1 VEYICSMKLKQVSL
15 EQLNALNEGTLMEA
29 LNIEY
34 IEIGPDF
41 VKASMPVSHQVK
53 QPMGLLHGGASAAL
67 METVGSLG
75 SVLLIDP
82 ETHYSVGLEISA
94 NHVAAA
100 KEGMVIATAKLVHG
114 GRKTHLWNI
123 EVRDAQT
130 DRLIS
135 HGKHTVMVLPKED

>member
-1 VEYICSMKLKQVSL
+1 MKLKQVSL
-15 EQLNALNEGTLMEA
+15 EQLNALNEGTLMEV

>member
-1 VEYICSMKLKQVSL
+1 MKLKQVSL

-29 LNIEY
+29 LQIKY

-41 VKASMPVSHQVK
+41 VKASMPVSQQVK

-94 NHVAAA
+94 NHLATA

>member
-1 VEYICSMKLKQVSL
+1 MKLKQVSL
-15 EQLNALNEGTLMEA
+15 EQLNALNEDTLMEA

>member
-1 VEYICSMKLKQVSL
+1 MELKQVSL

>member
-1 VEYICSMKLKQVSL
+1 MKLKQVSL

-29 LNIEY
+29 LQIKY

-41 VKASMPVSHQVK
+41 VKASMPVSQQVK

-75 SVLLIDP
+75 SVLLIDT

>member
-1 VEYICSMKLKQVSL
+1 MQ
-15 EQLNALNEGTLMEA
+15 ALGISYL
-29 LNIEY
+29 
-34 IEIGPDF
+34 EIGADF
-41 VKASMPVSHQVK
+41 VRASMPVDDRTK

-82 ETHYSVGLEISA
+82 LTHYSVGLDISA
-94 NHVAAA
+94 NHVGAVR
-100 KEGMVIATAKLVHG
+100 EGMVIATAKLIHA

-123 EVRDAQT
+123 EVREAQSE
-130 DRLIS
+130 RLIC

>member
-1 VEYICSMKLKQVSL
+1 MKLKQVSL

-29 LNIEY
+29 LQIKY

-41 VKASMPVSHQVK
+41 VKASMPVSQQVK

>member
-1 VEYICSMKLKQVSL
+1 MKLKQVSL

>member
-1 VEYICSMKLKQVSL
+1 MKLKQVPL
-15 EQLNALNEGTLMEA
+15 DQLNALNPGTLMEA
-29 LNIEY
+29 LQISY
-34 IEIGPDF
+34 LEIGDDF
-41 VKASMPVSHQVK
+41 VKASMPVNERTK

-82 ETHYSVGLEISA
+82 MLHYAVGLDISA
-94 NHVAAA
+94 NHVGAVL
-100 KEGMVIATAKLVHG
+100 EGMVIATAKLIHA

-123 EVRDAQT
+123 EVREAQSE
-130 DRLIS
+130 RLIC

>member
-1 VEYICSMKLKQVSL
+1 MKLKQVSL

-29 LNIEY
+29 LQIEY

-41 VKASMPVSHQVK
+41 VKASMPVSQQVK

>member
-1 VEYICSMKLKQVSL
+1 MKLKQVPL
-15 EQLNALNEGTLMEA
+15 DQLNALNPGTLMDA
-29 LNIEY
+29 LQISY
-34 IEIGPDF
+34 LEIGDDF
-41 VKASMPVSHQVK
+41 VKASMPVNERTK

-82 ETHYSVGLEISA
+82 MLYYAVGLDISA
-94 NHVAAA
+94 NHVGAVR
-100 KEGMVIATAKLVHG
+100 EGMVIATAKLIHA

-123 EVRDAQT
+123 EVREAQSE
-130 DRLIS
+130 RLIC

>member
-1 VEYICSMKLKQVSL
+1 MKLKQVPL
-15 EQLNALNEGTLMEA
+15 DQLNALNPGTLMEA
-29 LNIEY
+29 LQISY
-34 IEIGPDF
+34 LEIGDDF
-41 VKASMPVSHQVK
+41 VKASMPVNERTK

-82 ETHYSVGLEISA
+82 MLYYAVGLDISA
-94 NHVAAA
+94 NHVGAVR
-100 KEGMVIATAKLVHG
+100 EGMVIATAKLIHA

-123 EVRDAQT
+123 EVREAQSE
-130 DRLIS
+130 RLIC

>member
-1 VEYICSMKLKQVSL
+1 MKLKQVSL

-29 LNIEY
+29 LQIKY

-41 VKASMPVSHQVK
+41 VKASMPVSQQVK
-53 QPMGLLHGGASAAL
+53 QPMGLLHGGASTAL

-75 SVLLIDP
+75 SVLLIDT

-94 NHVAAA
+94 NHVGAA

>member
-1 VEYICSMKLKQVSL
+1 MKLKQVPL
-15 EQLNALNEGTLMEA
+15 EQLNALNPGTLMEA
-29 LNIEY
+29 LAITYLEVG
-34 IEIGPDF
+34 EDF
-41 VKASMPVSHQVK
+41 VRASMPVNERTK

-82 ETHYSVGLEISA
+82 LTHYSVGLDISA
-94 NHVAAA
+94 NHVGAVR
-100 KEGMVIATAKLVHG
+100 EGMVIATAKLIHA

-123 EVRDAQT
+123 EVREVQSE
-130 DRLIS
+130 RLIC

>member
-1 VEYICSMKLKQVSL
+1 MKLKQVSL

-135 HGKHTVMVLPKED
+135 HGKHTVMILPKED